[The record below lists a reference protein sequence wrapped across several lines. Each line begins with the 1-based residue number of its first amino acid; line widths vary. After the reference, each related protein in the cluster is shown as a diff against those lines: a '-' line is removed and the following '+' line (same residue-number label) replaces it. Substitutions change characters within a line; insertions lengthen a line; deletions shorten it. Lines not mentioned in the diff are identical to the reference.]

1 MLLTLSDNLK
11 NPIEEIEISRSFN
24 KRNIPRNISKFIKTI
39 DKYNNMY
46 KKIYYAY

>member
-24 KRNIPRNISKFIKTI
+24 KRNIPRNISKFVKSINIIICIKKFI
-39 DKYNNMY
+39 MH
-46 KKIYYAY
+46 IE

>member
-24 KRNIPRNISKFIKTI
+24 KRNIPKFIKTI
-39 DKYNNMY
+39 DKYNNIY